1 MVGVLPPAGLSG
13 AGESDVEA
21 SDVDAQ
27 ESHRERRT
35 PPDSPAV
42 AAKEEEISAL
52 REEVGQLKQAVRS
65 HAAVDQAI
73 GALAAISNI
82 RPEQAW
88 DVLTEVSQHT
98 NVKLR
103 LIAEQVVE
111 WTCDGEL
118 SEEVRSALQA
128 SLARQEPCDPPQD
141 A

>member
-1 MVGVLPPAGLSG
+1 METPDIGTD
-13 AGESDVEA
+13 ESV
-21 SDVDAQ
+21 
-27 ESHRERRT
+27 REPRT
-35 PPDSPAV
+35 PPDAPAAQAGPV
-42 AAKEEEISAL
+42 VRAREVVQAKEEEISAL

-65 HAAVDQAI
+65 HASVDQAI

-103 LIAEQVVE
+103 LVAEQVVE

-118 SEEVRSALQA
+118 SEEVRRALQA
-128 SLARQEPCDPPQD
+128 SLARQEPCDRPEG